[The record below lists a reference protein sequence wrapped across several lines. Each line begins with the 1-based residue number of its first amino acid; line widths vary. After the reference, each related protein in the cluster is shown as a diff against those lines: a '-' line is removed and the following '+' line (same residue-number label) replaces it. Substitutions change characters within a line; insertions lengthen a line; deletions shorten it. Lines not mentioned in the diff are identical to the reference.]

1 MKRDPRLRGLSSQ
14 HHDALVLS
22 RRLAEFA
29 GSVSW
34 SSKDAT
40 RLGDEFDREIDPHF
54 RVEEELL
61 LPALRQVD
69 QMPLVVRTEVD
80 HAFLRN
86 AVAAARTGNAAAALA
101 FGERLRAHVRFEEG
115 ELFPVCEATLPS
127 AVLYEVARRSKV

>member
-22 RRLAEFA
+22 RRLADLA

-34 SSKDAT
+34 GAKDAT
-40 RLGDEFDREIDPHF
+40 RLGEEFDREIDPHF

-61 LPALRQVD
+61 LSGLRQAG
-69 QMPLVVRTEVD
+69 QMPLVVRTEAD

-86 AVAAARTGNAAAALA
+86 AVAAARAGDVAAALA

-115 ELFPVCEATLPS
+115 ELFQVCEATLPS
-127 AVLYEVARRSKV
+127 AVLDEVARRSKA